1 MSGKAFANQKVEI
14 FDGITSKGQVTVD
27 ASGNWTLPLTALSV
41 SAHSITAKALY
52 GNNPVSAARTFTVA
66 VATAPTI
73 TSVRDSKGEVAA
85 GGTTFDTSVT
95 LSGKAFANQKVEIF
109 DGEISKGQ
117 ANVNASGDWTLPLT
131 ALGVSAHSITVKALY
146 GNNPVS
152 AARDFTVLLQVT
164 PSVTRVRDSQGNNIY
179 PGSTTT
185 ATTVFVS
192 GSASSNA
199 SVEVRD
205 NGSARQNAPVN
216 SSGGWGEVSLSV
228 GVGTHSITAK
238 ALYGSNPVSNAW
250 TFEVKSPIPPLSFG
264 QSVSLSLPTYHVARG
279 RPPTNPPAFASYTR
293 TATGGEPGYTYSSS
307 NTNVAVI
314 DQSGRVG
321 AVGNGQ
327 AVMTARD
334 SKGRTATHTVTVSGI
349 RVWACPGGNYNMY
362 HAPGILQA
370 HGLRLPSMDE
380 LRQFWDSYA
389 GHQPSVSYFVGWSPS
404 PSADVNSA
412 FWSNQGH
419 SSDRWWRKNL
429 NHGGE
434 DGGVNFHTN
443 NVAGIF
449 L

>member
-1 MSGKAFANQKVEI
+1 M
-14 FDGITSKGQVTVD
+14 
-27 ASGNWTLPLTALSV
+27 
-41 SAHSITAKALY
+41 
-52 GNNPVSAARTFTVA
+52 
-66 VATAPTI
+66 
-73 TSVRDSKGEVAA
+73 
-85 GGTTFDTSVT
+85 
-95 LSGKAFANQKVEIF
+95 
-109 DGEISKGQ
+109 
-117 ANVNASGDWTLPLT
+117 
-131 ALGVSAHSITVKALY
+131 
-146 GNNPVS
+146 
-152 AARDFTVLLQVT
+152 
-164 PSVTRVRDSQGNNIY
+164 
-179 PGSTTT
+179 
-185 ATTVFVS
+185 
-192 GSASSNA
+192 
-199 SVEVRD
+199 
-205 NGSARQNAPVN
+205 
-216 SSGGWGEVSLSV
+216 SV

-314 DQSGRVG
+314 DQNGRVG

-362 HAPGILQA
+362 HAPNVLKA

-380 LRQFWDSYA
+380 LRQFWNSYA

-404 PSADVNSA
+404 PSADVSSA
-412 FWSNQGH
+412 FWSNQIH